1 MDQFLGPPIDF
12 EEEVVRINEE
22 IELHQQR
29 IEELESRRYGLITR
43 KQNLDMDFV
52 LEYIVKN
59 ELSSNEVMEIII
71 EALEKRKAS
80 A

>member
-71 EALEKRKAS
+71 DALEKRKAS

>member
-1 MDQFLGPPIDF
+1 MEQFLGPPVDYD
-12 EEEVVRINEE
+12 EEVVRINEE
-22 IELHQQR
+22 IDLHQQR
-29 IEELESRRYGLITR
+29 IEELESRRYGLLSR

-59 ELSSNEVMEIII
+59 DLSSNEVMEIIVD
-71 EALEKRKAS
+71 ALEKRKAS